1 MLFALEAADRNWWI
15 DERIVVPRAV
25 LEGADLESD
34 EAVNGTIVDWEYD
47 EGADASI
54 YSVELDDGLEL
65 CWLTLEQLAG
75 VEGLGPRSYAVE
87 CLRLDRMTEMQGKSA
102 QARAARVA
110 RATAGGST
118 KKRAQKGRQ
127 PAASGTQADSA
138 ENDAEDDNDPLANFA
153 QQLDSEA
160 ATDADASKMRQGWK
174 YEEYTGNRATAREQ
188 PARKC
193 SGVRHPKLRGRGAD
207 ACSGK
212 LRAMECQD
220 CASPP
225 EAMRYLHQ
233 QILTY
238 AAGDVHQGGTHQPFN
253 WMRRSRRPAPG
264 IGEVQSSICSVLNC
278 TVLYCTVLYTV
289 LYCTVLYCTVLYC
302 TVLYS
307 QMWAYFAVC
316 KIMVLVRCPVLREYW
331 DPHSPAYNE
340 AVAKIMRRDRF
351 EAILTN
357 MHFADRATD
366 YPTGEDGLPRE
377 GRLPA
382 GERNW
387 DIQGY

>member
-1 MLFALEAADRNWWI
+1 MRSTGSSDANQAPEAIAAVQARLSMLSALEAADRNWWI

-138 ENDAEDDNDPLANFA
+138 ENDAEDDNDPLADFA

-238 AAGDVHQGGTHQPFN
+238 AAGDVHQGGTHHPFN

-278 TVLYCTVLYTV
+278 TVLYCTVLYCTV

-302 TVLYS
+302 TVP
-307 QMWAYFAVC
+307 W
-316 KIMVLVRCPVLREYW
+316 
-331 DPHSPAYNE
+331 
-340 AVAKIMRRDRF
+340 
-351 EAILTN
+351 
-357 MHFADRATD
+357 
-366 YPTGEDGLPRE
+366 
-377 GRLPA
+377 
-382 GERNW
+382 
-387 DIQGY
+387 